1 MNFAQRLKETL
12 QTGLDIG
19 FKAGV
24 QKGCDLWMAA
34 LAQEGFG
41 AERMIRMYERVE
53 AINNE
58 LGIAWMCEPESD
70 YAQEQLDRIWSR
82 SAGTVSRHFAT
93 EIRMSS
99 SLTIKGGNENE

>member
-1 MNFAQRLKETL
+1 MRYVDQ
-12 QTGLDIG
+12 LDAVGRAAMEIG
-19 FKAGV
+19 VEAGM
-24 QKGCDLWMAA
+24 QKVSDMFLAA

-70 YAQEQLDRIWSR
+70 YAQEQLDRILEP
-82 SAGTVSRHFAT
+82 VC
-93 EIRMSS
+93 
-99 SLTIKGGNENE
+99 GNRFTPFRDRNPDVKQFNYKRRERK

>member
-34 LAQEGFG
+34 LAQE
-41 AERMIRMYERVE
+41 
-53 AINNE
+53 
-58 LGIAWMCEPESD
+58 
-70 YAQEQLDRIWSR
+70 QLDRILEPVCGDR
-82 SAGTVSRHFAT
+82 FTPFRDRNPDVKQFNYKRR
-93 EIRMSS
+93 ER
-99 SLTIKGGNENE
+99 K

>member
-12 QTGLDIG
+12 QTGLDTG

-41 AERMIRMYERVE
+41 AERMMRIYDRVE
-53 AINNE
+53 ELNKE

-70 YAQEQLDRIWSR
+70 YAQEQLDRILEPVCGDR
-82 SAGTVSRHFAT
+82 FTPFHARNPDVKQFNYKRRTR
-93 EIRMSS
+93 
-99 SLTIKGGNENE
+99 K

>member
-1 MNFAQRLKETL
+1 MNYAQRLKETL
-12 QTGLDIG
+12 RTGLDTG

-41 AERMIRMYERVE
+41 AERMMRLYARVE
-53 AINNE
+53 QINNE

-70 YAQEQLDRIWSR
+70 YAQEQLDRILEPVCGDRFSPFNDR
-82 SAGTVSRHFAT
+82 NPDVKQFNYKRRTKT
-93 EIRMSS
+93 
-99 SLTIKGGNENE
+99 

>member
-70 YAQEQLDRIWSR
+70 YAQEQLDRILEPVCGDR
-82 SAGTVSRHFAT
+82 FPPFHDRNPDVKQFNYKRR
-93 EIRMSS
+93 ER
-99 SLTIKGGNENE
+99 K